1 MAMFSATK
9 PPTGNVIEA
18 LVAVMPHLAGRPL
31 EAPKFFETN
40 WKVGQ
45 EFSERDDPDR
55 TREHWTPPDF
65 SKNKDL
71 FVQSKKTRSEELH
84 VMDTLARETG
94 TKMPDTFARVVRG
107 ALDEE
112 HCAELLSKVN
122 AKGFT
127 PALINTGGGRQELL
141 PEYRDGHRIIVDSP
155 DLAAWLLEVLRPHLP
170 ARMGDLSLAGLNERC
185 RFLCYTPGQ
194 SFPGHT
200 DGCYKRRG
208 NHPKAGEQSRV
219 TVQLYLHDV
228 PKDHGGAT
236 TFYPDSPT
244 AVGHQPEAGSV
255 LLFTQDLFHEG
266 SLLEKGLKY
275 TLRTEAMYSRE
286 PISQEP
292 QWPLALVAP
301 TPDKIDE
308 PSNNGYSRSPRTPPR
323 RARSTSREPNRPSR
337 QRRQEDDRLD
347 EML

>member
-1 MAMFSATK
+1 MALFSATK
-9 PPTGNVIEA
+9 PPTGNAIEA

-45 EFSERDDPDR
+45 RFGESDDPDR
-55 TREHWTPPDF
+55 TREHWKPPEF
-65 SKNKDL
+65 SKSKDP
-71 FVQSKKTRSEELH
+71 FVQAKRTRSEELK
-84 VMDTLARETG
+84 VMDKTFR
-94 TKMPDTFARVVRG
+94 PDAFARVVRG
-107 ALDEE
+107 ALDEDD
-112 HCAELLSKVN
+112 CAELLAKVN

-127 PALINTGGGRQELL
+127 PALINIGGGMQELI

-155 DLAAWLLEVLRPHLP
+155 DLVAWLLEVLRPHLP
-170 ARMGDLSLAGLNERC
+170 ARIGDLYLSGLNERC

-236 TFYPDSPT
+236 TFYPDTPT

-275 TLRTEAMYSRE
+275 TLRTEAMYSRK

-292 QWPLALVAP
+292 QWPLAAVTP
-301 TPDKIDE
+301 TQDMDDQVP
-308 PSNNGYSRSPRTPPR
+308 NNGCPRSPRTPPL
-323 RARSTSREPNRPSR
+323 RARSTSREPERPSR
-337 QRRQEDDRLD
+337 ERPQEHDRLD